1 MFTGIIEGIGTVRK
15 IVRRRTSHR
24 LTVRSP
30 FSLARVKLGESIA
43 VNGVCLTVVARRQRS
58 FDVDVALESL
68 RVTTLGELGQGSP
81 VNLERALRL
90 HDRLGGHLVLGH
102 VDAFATLTKIKKYSK
117 GPRSPTEGPS
127 RLWRSKGPRSPTAGP
142 SRLRR
147 SKGPR
152 SLIEGQEWQITF
164 PPRLKKYILTK
175 GSIAL
180 DGVSLTVN
188 AIKGSHFSIYLIPY
202 TLKCT
207 TLKGK
212 KPKDRLN
219 IEVDILGKYVERW
232 RAKSG

>member
-102 VDAFATLTKIKKYSK
+102 VDAFGTLTKIKKY
-117 GPRSPTEGPS
+117 
-127 RLWRSKGPRSPTAGP
+127 
-142 SRLRR
+142 

>member
-68 RVTTLGELGQGSP
+68 RVTTLGEIGEGSP

-102 VDAFATLTKIKKYSK
+102 VDAFGTLTKIKKYSK

-127 RLWRSKGPRSPTAGP
+127 RLW
-142 SRLRR
+142 R